1 MPRLKEAPMG
11 TRPVHHMVRMTL
23 GVMAGWAVLVLLNAA
38 YGQGF
43 RQRPFPPPPMPGN
56 PLNRPPMG
64 GMPGQGN
71 PPSGNGQEQGGPQF
85 GPKLTFIFKCSRCG
99 AELGRGN
106 SPRDRPNLDTCPH
119 CGAKL
124 LNGIGQ
130 HHLNPPGKGQAPNP
144 SNPKSGPHNVPG
156 MPDAPPLNSP
166 NEPGER
172 LFEVNANIS
181 EPAGQTGAPGS
192 QTGLISNAWA
202 IGLLLGGAFVTLA
215 VLGVAVFVI
224 VKLAS
229 TPPPPRK
236 RRRAR
241 ARFLDDDA

>member
-1 MPRLKEAPMG
+1 MRTPPTHRVIRA
-11 TRPVHHMVRMTL
+11 TL
-23 GVMAGWAVLVLLNAA
+23 GVMSGLTVLVLLNAA

-43 RQRPFPPPPMPGN
+43 RQRPPFPPPMPGN

-71 PPSGNGQEQGGPQF
+71 PPSSGQGPGGRQF

-99 AELGRGN
+99 AELGRGS
-106 SPRDRPNLDTCPH
+106 SPLDRPNLETCPH

-124 LNGIGQ
+124 LNGGIGQ
-130 HHLNPPGKGQAPNP
+130 HRLNPPDKRQAPNP
-144 SNPKSGPHNVPG
+144 ANPKSGPHNVPG
-156 MPDAPPLNSP
+156 MPNVPPNNP
-166 NEPGER
+166 NEPSQP
-172 LFEVNANIS
+172 LFDINANAS
-181 EPAGQTGAPGS
+181 EPASQSAAPGS

-202 IGLLLGGAFVTLA
+202 IGLFLGGAFVALA

-229 TPPPPRK
+229 TPPPPR
-236 RRRAR
+236 RRRPAR
-241 ARFLDDDA
+241 ARVLEDEDD